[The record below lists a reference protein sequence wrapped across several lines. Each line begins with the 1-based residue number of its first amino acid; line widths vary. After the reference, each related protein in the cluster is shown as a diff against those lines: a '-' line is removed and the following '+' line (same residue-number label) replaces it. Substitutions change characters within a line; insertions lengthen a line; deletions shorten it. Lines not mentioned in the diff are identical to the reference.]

1 MGTFK
6 NKRFLLVFTA
16 VVYLC
21 LFYFFYVKYVPLVK
35 PFQILLI
42 PALLSVFLLTAIRFE
57 TGTLLFIFLFPLINS
72 LPYYFSIHEHI
83 PHAPTALV
91 LFLSYF
97 FGWILSRLLGQ
108 SAAPNSHSSL
118 YRHPV
123 FLPLAAF
130 SLIVLFSGII
140 TFLRFSNFFPFLSDS
155 IYELTT
161 NVNGVT
167 AGGAIQSTLIHSLN
181 YLTGIAFFLLV
192 IGLLRSHEFM
202 NRIVITLVA
211 SGFISILFGFIQH
224 FKDISFGNSPFWVR
238 MGQINATFQD
248 PNSFGVFLAV
258 IFPLILGGILH
269 YKKWTRLFFICVG
282 LLSLFIVPQIGT
294 RSGFLGLVFGF
305 FVFFLFAILSSQ
317 KLFPDRSKK
326 VAVGAAIFVIT
337 AISIIGTGF
346 LGLGQSRLFERLK
359 SNTVSLSDQKSWIG
373 ISPERFFLWKEAAEM
388 IKDYPLSGVGVGS
401 YIIELPNFYTKDKGS
416 YESSLESFR
425 RNDSAENYFLHIGAE
440 MGFIGLLFILWFF
453 LLVIKGM
460 KTRYKELLDD
470 KNKYIYFGAIAG
482 IFSYFVNLL
491 FHSFIGNFEVK
502 YTFWL
507 MVAIVLFSGPKKT
520 RERENPRLVKRLK
533 PAILVLLL
541 LFIVIYS
548 WNSTHSLSL
557 KSRSEEFGLKQQF
570 GIGKLEET
578 EEGSLFRWTE
588 KAAGMTIRIEKP
600 VIHIPLMASHPDIK
614 KNPVI
619 VKVYLVKDFFK
630 EKFLLGK
637 IVLKQ
642 CDWETFEFDISNEI
656 NQEVILL
663 FEVSRTWN
671 PLKVLGTQDPR
682 NLGVAIGSIQFHS
695 KD

>member
-1 MGTFK
+1 MGTVK
-6 NKRFLLVFTA
+6 NKRVLLVFTA

-42 PALLSVFLLTAIRFE
+42 PALLSVCLLTAIRFE

-72 LPYYFSIHEHI
+72 LPNYFSIYENI

-97 FGWILSRLLGQ
+97 FGWIISRLFGQ
-108 SAAPNSHSSL
+108 SAALDSQTSP
-118 YRHPV
+118 YRHPM

-130 SLIVLFSGII
+130 SLIVLFSGLI
-140 TFLRFSNFFPFLSDS
+140 TFLRFSNFFPFLSNS
-155 IYELTT
+155 IYELIT

-167 AGGAIQSTLIHSLN
+167 AGGAIQSTLFHSLN

-192 IGLLRSHEFM
+192 IGLLRSHKFM
-202 NRIVITLVA
+202 NKIVITLVA

-238 MGQINATFQD
+238 MGQINATFKD

-282 LLSLFIVPQIGT
+282 LLTLLIVPQIGT
-294 RSGFLGLVFGF
+294 RSGFLGLVIGF
-305 FVFFLFAILSSQ
+305 FVFFLFTILSSQ
-317 KLFPDRSKK
+317 KFFPNRSKK
-326 VAVGAAIFVIT
+326 VAVGAAILVIT
-337 AISIIGTGF
+337 AISIIGF

-359 SNTVSLSDQKSWIG
+359 NDTVSLSDQKSWTN

-388 IKDYPLSGVGVGS
+388 IKDYPVSGVGVGS
-401 YIIELPNFYTKDKGS
+401 YIIELPNFYTKDKGT
-416 YESSLESFR
+416 YEPSLESFR
-425 RNDSAENYFLHIGAE
+425 RNDSAENYFLQIGAE
-440 MGFIGLLFILWFF
+440 MGFIGLFFILWFF
-453 LLVIKGM
+453 LLLIKGI
-460 KTRYKELLDD
+460 KTRYKELLID
-470 KNKYIYFGAIAG
+470 KNKYIVFGAIAG

-491 FHSFIGNFEVK
+491 FHSFIGSFEVK
-502 YTFWL
+502 YTVWL

-520 RERENPRLVKRLK
+520 RERENPRLLRRLK
-533 PAILVLLL
+533 PAILVLIL
-541 LFIVIYS
+541 LFIGIYS

-578 EEGSLFRWTE
+578 EEGRLFRWTE
-588 KAAGMTIRIEKP
+588 KAAGMTMIIEKP
-600 VIHIPLMASHPDIK
+600 SIHIPLMASHPDIEN
-614 KNPVI
+614 NPVI

-630 EKFLLGK
+630 EKILLGE

-642 CDWETFEFDISNEI
+642 CDWETFEFDIANEI

-671 PLKVLGTQDPR
+671 PLKVLGTPDPR
-682 NLGVAIGSIQFHS
+682 NLGVAIGSIQFQS